1 MDNNNANENIPI
13 INSKTKYTYTHVE
26 NTSGIITFLHNNRHV
41 DKVEEKMEVAEKE
54 GKSKYT
60 YLSDIEVIYHFV
72 HLQND
77 MDEKKNRKVD
87 TKKSYVSE
95 ILSFCQCMVQHA
107 EEFEVNGE
115 EVQQNDSL
123 LKTLQP
129 WNIRKYNAWLKRVEN
144 GRNGDTYAIATL
156 AKKAVLIRSF
166 LKHLHVFSYIEK
178 PLHEELQRANVNEQ
192 DRPNRDLSYDEVM
205 KILGLY
211 KEQGHLVNYTI
222 LLALA
227 STGARIQELCTARVK
242 DLHYDGK
249 YWLKVTGKGG
259 KVRELFIS
267 EHLFQSISEMRRR
280 RGFQTILNRGDESP
294 LFLNQRGNF
303 YNPKTLSNQ
312 VTDMIKKT
320 NLDFLQY
327 RENPVTAHTF
337 RHAFAIMAV
346 EQGNADLYHLMQTLG
361 HENIQ
366 TTKIY
371 LEKHMKRK
379 NNVGSTFADMLGGS
393 SEFY

>member
-1 MDNNNANENIPI
+1 MDNKNGKENLPI
-13 INSKTKYTYTHVE
+13 INNKSECIDTYLE
-26 NTSGIITFLHNNRHV
+26 NKRDIVPFLHNNRYV

-60 YLSDIEVIYHFV
+60 YLSDLEVIYHFV
-72 HLQND
+72 HLQKD
-77 MDEKKNRKVD
+77 MDEKKNRKED

-107 EEFEVNGE
+107 EEFELNGE
-115 EVQQNDSL
+115 EVQRNASL

-129 WNIRKYNAWLKRVEN
+129 WHIRKYNSWLKQVEN
-144 GRNGDTYAIATL
+144 GRNGDTYAVATL
-156 AKKAVLIRSF
+156 AKKTVLIRSF
-166 LKHLHVFSYIEK
+166 LKHLHVFAYIEK

-205 KILGLY
+205 KILGFY
-211 KEQGHLVNYTI
+211 KERGHVVNYTI

-227 STGARIQELCTARVK
+227 STGARIQELCTTRVK

-249 YWLKVTGKGG
+249 YWLKVTGKGD
-259 KVRELFIS
+259 KARELFIS
-267 EHLFQSISEMRRR
+267 EHLYQCICEMRRR
-280 RGFQTILNRGDESP
+280 RGFQTVLDRGDESP
-294 LFLNQRGNF
+294 LFVNQRRNF
-303 YNPKTLSNQ
+303 YNSKTLSNQ

-320 NLDFLQY
+320 NLEFLQY

-379 NNVGSTFADMLGGS
+379 NNVGTSFADMLQ
-393 SEFY
+393 

>member
-1 MDNNNANENIPI
+1 MDNNNIKENVTIINNESNYMDTYVENI
-13 INSKTKYTYTHVE
+13 
-26 NTSGIITFLHNNRHV
+26 SGIIPFLHNNGYI
-41 DKVEEKMEVAEKE
+41 DKVEGKMEVAEKE

-72 HLQND
+72 HLQKD
-77 MDEKKNRKVD
+77 MDEKKNRKDD

-107 EEFEVNGE
+107 EEFELNGE

-129 WNIRKYNAWLKRVEN
+129 WHIRKFNYWLKNVQN
-144 GRNGDTYAIATL
+144 GRGGNTYAVATL
-156 AKKAVLIRSF
+156 AKKTVLIRSF
-166 LKHLHVFSYIEK
+166 LKHLYVFGYIEK
-178 PLHEELQRANVNEQ
+178 PLHEELQRANVNEK
-192 DRPNRDLSYDEVM
+192 DRPNRDLSYEEVM
-205 KILGLY
+205 KILGFY
-211 KEQGHLVNYTI
+211 KERGHLINYTI
-222 LLALA
+222 ILALA

-249 YWLKVTGKGG
+249 YWLKVRGKGD
-259 KVRELFIS
+259 KVRELFVS
-267 EHLFQSISEMRRR
+267 EHLYQCICEVRRR
-280 RGFQTILNRGDESP
+280 RGFQTVLEKGDESP
-294 LFLNQRGNF
+294 LFINQRGSA
-303 YNPKTLSNQ
+303 YNSKTLSNQ

-320 NLDFLQY
+320 NLEFLQY

-379 NNVGSTFADMLGGS
+379 NNVGSAFADTLM
-393 SEFY
+393 

>member
-1 MDNNNANENIPI
+1 MDNKSQNENLPI
-13 INSKTKYTYTHVE
+13 LKSQREFTDIY
-26 NTSGIITFLHNNRHV
+26 LHNIKVISSFMYNNRYMN
-41 DKVEEKMEVAEKE
+41 DLEQKIEDAEKE
-54 GKSKYT
+54 GKGKYAF
-60 YLSDIEVIYHFV
+60 LGDLEVIYHFV
-72 HLQND
+72 NLQND
-77 MDEKKNRKVD
+77 MDEKKNRKDD

-95 ILSFCQCMVQHA
+95 ILSFCECMVQHA

-115 EVQQNDSL
+115 EVQRNASL

-129 WNIRKYNAWLKRVEN
+129 WHIRKFNYWLKNIQN
-144 GRNGDTYAIATL
+144 GRGGHTYAVATL
-156 AKKAVLIRSF
+156 AKKTVLIRSF
-166 LKHLHVFSYIEK
+166 LKHLHLFGYIEK
-178 PLHEELQRANVNEQ
+178 PLHEELQRANVNEK
-192 DRPNRDLSYDEVM
+192 DRPNRDLSYEEVM
-205 KILGLY
+205 KILGFY
-211 KEQGHLVNYTI
+211 KERGHLINYTI
-222 LLALA
+222 ILALA

-249 YWLKVTGKGG
+249 YWLKVRGKGD
-259 KVRELFIS
+259 KVRELFVS
-267 EHLFQSISEMRRR
+267 EHLYQCICEVRRR
-280 RGFQTILNRGDESP
+280 RGFQTVLEKGDESP
-294 LFLNQRGNF
+294 LFINQRGNA
-303 YNPKTLSNQ
+303 YNSKTLSNQ

-320 NLDFLQY
+320 NLEFLQY

-379 NNVGSTFADMLGGS
+379 NNVGSAFADMLI
-393 SEFY
+393 

>member
-1 MDNNNANENIPI
+1 MYNERKIEILPI
-13 INSKTKYTYTHVE
+13 INKQGQCIDSYVY
-26 NTSGIITFLHNNRHV
+26 NTRDIITYLHNNDYV
-41 DKVEEKMEVAEKE
+41 NNVEEKMEVAEKE
-54 GKSKYT
+54 GKGKYT
-60 YLSDIEVIYHFV
+60 YLSDLEVMYHFV
-72 HLQND
+72 HLQKD
-77 MDEKKNRKVD
+77 MDEKKNRKED
-87 TKKSYVSE
+87 TKKSYISE

-107 EEFEVNGE
+107 EEFELNGE
-115 EVQQNDSL
+115 EVQQNNSL

-129 WNIRKYNAWLKRVEN
+129 WHIRKYNSWLKEVAN
-144 GRNGDTYAIATL
+144 GRHGDTYAVATL
-156 AKKAVLIRSF
+156 AKKTVLIRSF
-166 LKHLHVFSYIEK
+166 LKHLHVFTYIEK

-205 KILGLY
+205 KILGFY
-211 KEQGHLVNYTI
+211 KERGHVVNYTI

-227 STGARIQELCTARVK
+227 STGARIQELCTAKVK

-249 YWLKVTGKGG
+249 YWLKVTGKGD

-267 EHLFQSISEMRRR
+267 EHLYECMCEVRRR
-280 RGFQTILNRGDESP
+280 RGFQTVLEKGDESP
-294 LFLNQRGNF
+294 LFINQRGNA
-303 YNPKTLSNQ
+303 YNSKTLSNQ

-320 NLDFLQY
+320 NLEFLLH

-379 NNVGSTFADMLGGS
+379 NNVGTSFADMLQ
-393 SEFY
+393 

>member
-1 MDNNNANENIPI
+1 MDNKSQNENLPI
-13 INSKTKYTYTHVE
+13 LKSQREFTDIY
-26 NTSGIITFLHNNRHV
+26 LHNIKVISSFMYNNRYMN
-41 DKVEEKMEVAEKE
+41 DLEQKIEDAEKE
-54 GKSKYT
+54 GKGKYAF
-60 YLSDIEVIYHFV
+60 LGDLEVIYHFV
-72 HLQND
+72 NLQND
-77 MDEKKNRKVD
+77 MDEKKNRKDD

-95 ILSFCQCMVQHA
+95 ILSFCECMVQHA

-115 EVQQNDSL
+115 EVQRNASL

-129 WNIRKYNAWLKRVEN
+129 WHIRKFNYWLKNIQN
-144 GRNGDTYAIATL
+144 GRGGNTYAVATL
-156 AKKAVLIRSF
+156 AKKTVLIRSF
-166 LKHLHVFSYIEK
+166 LKHLHVFGYIEK
-178 PLHEELQRANVNEQ
+178 PLHEELQRANVNEK
-192 DRPNRDLSYDEVM
+192 DRPNRDLSYEEVM
-205 KILGLY
+205 KILGFY
-211 KEQGHLVNYTI
+211 KERGHLINYTI
-222 LLALA
+222 ILALA

-249 YWLKVTGKGG
+249 YWLKVRGKGD
-259 KVRELFIS
+259 KVRELFVS
-267 EHLFQSISEMRRR
+267 EHLYQCICEVRRR
-280 RGFQTILNRGDESP
+280 RGFQTVLEKGDESP
-294 LFLNQRGNF
+294 LFINQRGNA
-303 YNPKTLSNQ
+303 YNSKTLSNQ

-320 NLDFLQY
+320 NLEFLQY

-379 NNVGSTFADMLGGS
+379 NNVGSAFADMLI
-393 SEFY
+393 

>member
-1 MDNNNANENIPI
+1 MDDKSQNEILPILKSQGEFTYIYLDNI
-13 INSKTKYTYTHVE
+13 K
-26 NTSGIITFLHNNRHV
+26 GISSFMYNNRYMN
-41 DKVEEKMEVAEKE
+41 DLEQKIEDAEKE
-54 GKSKYT
+54 GKGKYAF
-60 YLSDIEVIYHFV
+60 LGDFEVIYHFV
-72 HLQND
+72 NLQND
-77 MDEKKNRKVD
+77 MDEKKNRKDD

-95 ILSFCQCMVQHA
+95 ILSFCECMVQHA

-115 EVQQNDSL
+115 EVQRNASL

-129 WNIRKYNAWLKRVEN
+129 WHIRKFNYWLKNVQN
-144 GRNGDTYAIATL
+144 GRGGNTYAVATL
-156 AKKAVLIRSF
+156 AKKTVLIRSF
-166 LKHLHVFSYIEK
+166 LKHLYVFGYIEK
-178 PLHEELQRANVNEQ
+178 PLHEELQRANVSEN
-192 DRPNRDLSYDEVM
+192 DRPNRDLSYEEVM
-205 KILGLY
+205 KILGFY
-211 KEQGHLVNYTI
+211 KEKGHLINYTI
-222 LLALA
+222 ILALA

-249 YWLKVTGKGG
+249 YWLKVRGKGD
-259 KVRELFIS
+259 KVRELFVS
-267 EHLFQSISEMRRR
+267 EHLYQCICEMRRR
-280 RGFQTILNRGDESP
+280 RGFQTVLEKGDESP
-294 LFLNQRGNF
+294 LFINQRGSA
-303 YNPKTLSNQ
+303 YNSKTLSNQ

-320 NLDFLQY
+320 NLEFLQY

-379 NNVGSTFADMLGGS
+379 NNVGSAFADMLI
-393 SEFY
+393 

>member
-1 MDNNNANENIPI
+1 MDNNNTKENLSIINNKSEYIDTYVENINDIVP
-13 INSKTKYTYTHVE
+13 
-26 NTSGIITFLHNNRHV
+26 FLHNNGYV
-41 DKVEEKMEVAEKE
+41 DKVEEQMEVAEKE

-60 YLSDIEVIYHFV
+60 YLSDLEVIYHFV
-72 HLQND
+72 HLQKD
-77 MDEKKNRKVD
+77 MDEKKNRKED
-87 TKKSYVSE
+87 TKKSYISE

-107 EEFEVNGE
+107 GEFELNGE
-115 EVQQNDSL
+115 EVRKKDSL
-123 LKTLQP
+123 LKSLQP
-129 WNIRKYNAWLKRVEN
+129 WHIRKYNSWLKQVEN
-144 GRNGDTYAIATL
+144 GRNGGTYAVATL
-156 AKKAVLIRSF
+156 AKKTVLIRSF

-192 DRPNRDLSYDEVM
+192 DRPNRDLSYDEVI
-205 KILGLY
+205 KILGFY
-211 KEQGHLVNYTI
+211 KERGHVVNYTI

-227 STGARIQELCTARVK
+227 STGARIQELCTTRVK

-249 YWLKVTGKGG
+249 YWLKVTGKGD

-267 EHLFQSISEMRRR
+267 EHLYQCICEMRRR
-280 RGFQTILNRGDESP
+280 RGFQTVLDQGDESP
-294 LFLNQRGNF
+294 LFVNQRGNF
-303 YNPKTLSNQ
+303 YNSKTLSNQ

-320 NLDFLQY
+320 NLEFLQY

-379 NNVGSTFADMLGGS
+379 NNVGTFFADQLQ
-393 SEFY
+393 

>member
-1 MDNNNANENIPI
+1 MDNESGRENLPI
-13 INSKTKYTYTHVE
+13 INNQSEFIDTYVE
-26 NTSGIITFLHNNRHV
+26 SIRDVFPFLHNNGYV
-41 DKVEEKMEVAEKE
+41 DKVEEKMEIAEKE

-60 YLSDIEVIYHFV
+60 YLSDMEVIYHFV
-72 HLQND
+72 HLQKD
-77 MDEKKNRKVD
+77 MDEKKNRIED

-107 EEFEVNGE
+107 EEFKLNGE
-115 EVQQNDSL
+115 EVQQNASL

-129 WNIRKYNAWLKRVEN
+129 WHIRKYNSWLKQVEK
-144 GRNGDTYAIATL
+144 GRNGDTYAVATL
-156 AKKAVLIRSF
+156 AKKTVLIRSF
-166 LKHLHVFSYIEK
+166 LKHLHVFAYIEK

-205 KILGLY
+205 KILGFY
-211 KEQGHLVNYTI
+211 KERGHLVNYTI

-227 STGARIQELCTARVK
+227 STGARIQELCTTRVK

-249 YWLKVTGKGG
+249 YWLKVTGKGD

-267 EHLFQSISEMRRR
+267 EHLYQCICEMRRR
-280 RGFQTILNRGDESP
+280 RGFQTVLDRGDESP
-294 LFLNQRGNF
+294 LFVNQRGNF
-303 YNPKTLSNQ
+303 YNSKTLSNQ

-320 NLDFLQY
+320 NLEFLQY

-379 NNVGSTFADMLGGS
+379 NNVGTSFADLLV
-393 SEFY
+393 

>member
-1 MDNNNANENIPI
+1 MDNKIQNENLPI
-13 INSKTKYTYTHVE
+13 LKSHREFTDIFLDNIK
-26 NTSGIITFLHNNRHV
+26 GISSFMYNNRYMN
-41 DKVEEKMEVAEKE
+41 DLEQKIEDAEKE
-54 GKSKYT
+54 GKGKYAF
-60 YLSDIEVIYHFV
+60 LGDLEVIYHFV
-72 HLQND
+72 NLQND
-77 MDEKKNRKVD
+77 MDEKKNRKDD

-95 ILSFCQCMVQHA
+95 ILSFCECMVQHA

-115 EVQQNDSL
+115 EVQRNASL

-129 WNIRKYNAWLKRVEN
+129 WHIRKFNYWLKNIQN
-144 GRNGDTYAIATL
+144 GRGGNTYAVATL
-156 AKKAVLIRSF
+156 AKKTVLIRSF
-166 LKHLHVFSYIEK
+166 LKHLHVFGYIEK
-178 PLHEELQRANVNEQ
+178 PLHEELQRANVNEK
-192 DRPNRDLSYDEVM
+192 DRPNRDLSYEEVM
-205 KILGLY
+205 KILGFY
-211 KEQGHLVNYTI
+211 KERGHLINYTI
-222 LLALA
+222 ILALA

-249 YWLKVTGKGG
+249 YWLKVKGKGD
-259 KVRELFIS
+259 KVRELFVS
-267 EHLFQSISEMRRR
+267 EHLYQCICEVRRR
-280 RGFQTILNRGDESP
+280 RGFQTVLEKGDESP
-294 LFLNQRGNF
+294 LFINQRGSA
-303 YNPKTLSNQ
+303 YNSKTLSNQ

-320 NLDFLQY
+320 NLEFLQY

-379 NNVGSTFADMLGGS
+379 NNVGSAFADMLI
-393 SEFY
+393 

>member
-1 MDNNNANENIPI
+1 MDNKTIKEKLPVINNQIRYMDTYAENI
-13 INSKTKYTYTHVE
+13 
-26 NTSGIITFLHNNRHV
+26 SGIITFLHNNRYV
-41 DKVEEKMEVAEKE
+41 DKVEEKMVVAEKE

-60 YLSDIEVIYHFV
+60 YFSDIEVIYHFV

-77 MDEKKNRKVD
+77 MDEKKNRKED

-107 EEFEVNGE
+107 EKFELNEE
-115 EVQQNDSL
+115 EVQQNGSL

-129 WNIRKYNAWLKRVEN
+129 WHIRKYNAWLKQVEN
-144 GRNGDTYAIATL
+144 GRNGDTYAVATL
-156 AKKAVLIRSF
+156 AKKSVLIRSF
-166 LKHLHVFSYIEK
+166 LKHLHVFAYIEK
-178 PLHEELQRANVNEQ
+178 PLHGELQRTNINEQ

-205 KILGLY
+205 NILGFY
-211 KEQGHLVNYTI
+211 KEQGHVVNYTI

-242 DLHYDGK
+242 NLHYDGK
-249 YWLKVTGKGG
+249 YWLKVTGKGD
-259 KVRELFIS
+259 KMRELFIS
-267 EHLFQSISEMRRR
+267 EHLYQCICEMRRR
-280 RGFQTILNRGDESP
+280 RGFQTVLDQGDERP
-294 LFLNQRGNF
+294 LLINQRGNF
-303 YNPKTLSNQ
+303 YNSKTLSNQ

-320 NLDFLQY
+320 NLEFLQY

-371 LEKHMKRK
+371 LAKHMKRK
-379 NNVGSTFADMLGGS
+379 NNVGISFAERLQ
-393 SEFY
+393 

>member
-1 MDNNNANENIPI
+1 MDNKNKKENLPIVKNKSGYIDTYLENIRDIVP
-13 INSKTKYTYTHVE
+13 
-26 NTSGIITFLHNNRHV
+26 FLHNNRYV
-41 DKVEEKMEVAEKE
+41 DTVEDKMEIAEKE

-60 YLSDIEVIYHFV
+60 YLSDLEVIYHFV
-72 HLQND
+72 HLQKD
-77 MDEKKNRKVD
+77 MDEKKNKKED

-107 EEFEVNGE
+107 EEFELNGE
-115 EVQQNDSL
+115 EVQQNASL

-129 WNIRKYNAWLKRVEN
+129 WHIRKYNSWLKQVQK
-144 GRNGDTYAIATL
+144 GRNGDTYAVATL
-156 AKKAVLIRSF
+156 AKKTVLIRSF
-166 LKHLHVFSYIEK
+166 LKHLYVFAYIEK
-178 PLHEELQRANVNEQ
+178 PLHDELQRANVNEQ

-205 KILGLY
+205 KILGFY
-211 KEQGHLVNYTI
+211 KERGHLVNYTI

-227 STGARIQELCTARVK
+227 STGARIQELCTTRVK

-249 YWLKVTGKGG
+249 HWLKVTGKGN

-267 EHLFQSISEMRRR
+267 EHLYQCICEMRQR
-280 RGFQTILNRGDESP
+280 RGLKTILDRGDESP
-294 LFLNQRGNF
+294 LFINQRGNF
-303 YNPKTLSNQ
+303 YNSKMLSNQ

-320 NLDFLQY
+320 DLEFLQF

-379 NNVGSTFADMLGGS
+379 NNVGTFFADMLQ
-393 SEFY
+393 

>member
-1 MDNNNANENIPI
+1 MDNKNKKENLPIVKNKIGYIDTYLENIRDIVP
-13 INSKTKYTYTHVE
+13 
-26 NTSGIITFLHNNRHV
+26 FLYNNRYV
-41 DKVEEKMEVAEKE
+41 DTVEDKMEIAEKE

-60 YLSDIEVIYHFV
+60 YLSDLEVIYHFV
-72 HLQND
+72 HLQKD
-77 MDEKKNRKVD
+77 MDEKKNKKED

-107 EEFEVNGE
+107 EEFELNGE
-115 EVQQNDSL
+115 EVQQNASL

-129 WNIRKYNAWLKRVEN
+129 WHIRKYNSWLKQVQK
-144 GRNGDTYAIATL
+144 GRNGDTYAVATL
-156 AKKAVLIRSF
+156 AKKTVLIRSF
-166 LKHLHVFSYIEK
+166 LKHLYVFAYIEK
-178 PLHEELQRANVNEQ
+178 PLHDELQRANVNEQ

-205 KILGLY
+205 KILGFY
-211 KEQGHLVNYTI
+211 KERGHLVNYTI

-227 STGARIQELCTARVK
+227 STGARIQELCTTRVK

-249 YWLKVTGKGG
+249 HWLKVTGKGN

-267 EHLFQSISEMRRR
+267 EHLYQCICEMRQR
-280 RGFQTILNRGDESP
+280 RGLKTILDRGDESP
-294 LFLNQRGNF
+294 LFINQRGNF
-303 YNPKTLSNQ
+303 YNSKTLSNQ

-320 NLDFLQY
+320 DLEFLQF

-379 NNVGSTFADMLGGS
+379 NNVGTFFADMLQ
-393 SEFY
+393 

>member
-1 MDNNNANENIPI
+1 MDNKTIKEKLPI
-13 INSKTKYTYTHVE
+13 INNQIRYMDTYAE
-26 NTSGIITFLHNNRHV
+26 NISGIITFLHNNRYV
-41 DKVEEKMEVAEKE
+41 DKVEEKMVVAEKE

-60 YLSDIEVIYHFV
+60 YFSDIEVIYHFV

-77 MDEKKNRKVD
+77 MDEKKNRKED

-107 EEFEVNGE
+107 EKFELNEE
-115 EVQQNDSL
+115 EVQQNGSL

-129 WNIRKYNAWLKRVEN
+129 WHIRKYNAWLKQVEN
-144 GRNGDTYAIATL
+144 GRNGDTYAVATL
-156 AKKAVLIRSF
+156 AKKSVLIRSF
-166 LKHLHVFSYIEK
+166 LKHLHVFAYIEK
-178 PLHEELQRANVNEQ
+178 PLHGELQRTNINEQ

-205 KILGLY
+205 NILGFY
-211 KEQGHLVNYTI
+211 KEQGHVVNYTI

-242 DLHYDGK
+242 NLHYDGK
-249 YWLKVTGKGG
+249 YWLKVTGKGD
-259 KVRELFIS
+259 KMRELFIS
-267 EHLFQSISEMRRR
+267 EHLYQCICEMRRR
-280 RGFQTILNRGDESP
+280 RGFQTVLDQGDERP
-294 LFLNQRGNF
+294 LLINQRGNF
-303 YNPKTLSNQ
+303 YNSKTLSNQ

-320 NLDFLQY
+320 NLEFLQY

-371 LEKHMKRK
+371 LAKHMKRK
-379 NNVGSTFADMLGGS
+379 NNVGISFA
-393 SEFY
+393 EII

>member
-1 MDNNNANENIPI
+1 MDNKSGIENLPI
-13 INSKTKYTYTHVE
+13 INNQSEYIDTYLE
-26 NTSGIITFLHNNRHV
+26 NIRDIIPFLHNNRYV
-41 DKVEEKMEVAEKE
+41 DKVEEQMEVAEKE

-60 YLSDIEVIYHFV
+60 YLSDLEVIYHFV
-72 HLQND
+72 HLQKD
-77 MDEKKNRKVD
+77 MDEKKNRKED
-87 TKKSYVSE
+87 TKKSYLSE

-107 EEFEVNGE
+107 EEFELNGE
-115 EVQQNDSL
+115 EVQQNASL

-129 WNIRKYNAWLKRVEN
+129 WHIRKYNSWLKQVEN
-144 GRNGDTYAIATL
+144 GRNGDTYAVATL

-166 LKHLHVFSYIEK
+166 LKHLHVFAYIKK

-205 KILGLY
+205 KILGFY
-211 KEQGHLVNYTI
+211 KDRGHLVNYTV

-249 YWLKVTGKGG
+249 YWLKVTGKGD

-267 EHLFQSISEMRRR
+267 EHLYQCICEMRRR
-280 RGFQTILNRGDESP
+280 RGFQTVLDRGDESP
-294 LFLNQRGNF
+294 LLVNQRGNF
-303 YNPKTLSNQ
+303 YNSKTLSNQ

-320 NLDFLQY
+320 NLEFLQY

-379 NNVGSTFADMLGGS
+379 NNVGTSFADMLM
-393 SEFY
+393 

>member
-1 MDNNNANENIPI
+1 MDNKNKKENLPIVKNKSGYIDTYLENIRDIVP
-13 INSKTKYTYTHVE
+13 
-26 NTSGIITFLHNNRHV
+26 FLHNNRYV
-41 DKVEEKMEVAEKE
+41 DTVEDKMEIAEKE

-60 YLSDIEVIYHFV
+60 YLSDLEVIYHFV
-72 HLQND
+72 HLQKD
-77 MDEKKNRKVD
+77 MDEKKNKKED

-95 ILSFCQCMVQHA
+95 ILSFCQCIVQHA
-107 EEFEVNGE
+107 EEFELNGE
-115 EVQQNDSL
+115 EVQQNASL

-129 WNIRKYNAWLKRVEN
+129 WHIRKYNSWLKQVQK
-144 GRNGDTYAIATL
+144 GRNGDTYAVATL
-156 AKKAVLIRSF
+156 AKKTVLIRSF
-166 LKHLHVFSYIEK
+166 LKHLYVFAYIEK
-178 PLHEELQRANVNEQ
+178 PLHDELQRANVNEQ

-205 KILGLY
+205 KILGFY
-211 KEQGHLVNYTI
+211 KERGHLVNYTI

-227 STGARIQELCTARVK
+227 STGARIQELCTTRVK

-249 YWLKVTGKGG
+249 HWLKVTGKGN

-267 EHLFQSISEMRRR
+267 EHLYQCICEMRQR
-280 RGFQTILNRGDESP
+280 RGLKTILDRGDESP
-294 LFLNQRGNF
+294 LFINQRGNF
-303 YNPKTLSNQ
+303 YNSKTLSNQ

-320 NLDFLQY
+320 DLEFLQF

-379 NNVGSTFADMLGGS
+379 NNVGTFFADMLQ
-393 SEFY
+393 

>member
-1 MDNNNANENIPI
+1 MDNKTIEEKLPVINNQIRYMDTYAENI
-13 INSKTKYTYTHVE
+13 
-26 NTSGIITFLHNNRHV
+26 SGIITFLHNNHYV
-41 DKVEEKMEVAEKE
+41 DKVEEKMVVAEKE

-60 YLSDIEVIYHFV
+60 YFSDIEVIYHFV

-77 MDEKKNRKVD
+77 MDEKKNRKED

-107 EEFEVNGE
+107 EKFELNEE
-115 EVQQNDSL
+115 EVQQNGSL
-123 LKTLQP
+123 LKTLQS
-129 WNIRKYNAWLKRVEN
+129 WHIRKYNAWLKQVEN
-144 GRNGDTYAIATL
+144 GRNGDTYAVATL
-156 AKKAVLIRSF
+156 AKKSVLIRSF
-166 LKHLHVFSYIEK
+166 LKHLHVFAYIEK
-178 PLHEELQRANVNEQ
+178 PLHGELQRTNINEQ

-205 KILGLY
+205 NILRFY
-211 KEQGHLVNYTI
+211 KEQGHVVNYTI

-242 DLHYDGK
+242 NLHYDGK
-249 YWLKVTGKGG
+249 YWLKVTGKGD
-259 KVRELFIS
+259 KMRELFIS
-267 EHLFQSISEMRRR
+267 EHLYQCICEMRRR
-280 RGFQTILNRGDESP
+280 RGFQTVLDQGDERP
-294 LFLNQRGNF
+294 LLINQRGNF
-303 YNPKTLSNQ
+303 YNSKTLSNQ
-312 VTDMIKKT
+312 VTDMIKET
-320 NLDFLQY
+320 NLEFLQY

-371 LEKHMKRK
+371 LAKHMKRK
-379 NNVGSTFADMLGGS
+379 NNVGISFAERLQ
-393 SEFY
+393 

>member
-1 MDNNNANENIPI
+1 MDKQNKKENLPI
-13 INSKTKYTYTHVE
+13 TKNQSEDIDTYVE
-26 NTSGIITFLHNNRHV
+26 SIRDMVPFLHDSRYV
-41 DKVEEKMEVAEKE
+41 DKLEEKMEVAEKE

-60 YLSDIEVIYHFV
+60 YLSDLEVIYHFV
-72 HLQND
+72 HLQKD
-77 MDEKKNRKVD
+77 MDEKKNRKED

-107 EEFEVNGE
+107 EEFELNGE

-129 WNIRKYNAWLKRVEN
+129 WHIRKYNAWLKQVEN
-144 GRNGDTYAIATL
+144 GRNGDTYAVATL
-156 AKKAVLIRSF
+156 AKKSILIRSF
-166 LKHLHVFSYIEK
+166 LKHLHVFGYIEK
-178 PLHEELQRANVNEQ
+178 PIHEELQRANVNEK
-192 DRPNRDLSYDEVM
+192 DRPNRDLSYEEVM
-205 KILGLY
+205 KILGFY
-211 KEQGHLVNYTI
+211 KERGHLINYTI
-222 LLALA
+222 VLALA

-249 YWLKVTGKGG
+249 YWLKVRGKGN

-267 EHLFQSISEMRRR
+267 EHLYQCICEMRRR
-280 RGFQTILNRGDESP
+280 RGFQTVLEKGDESP
-294 LFLNQRGNF
+294 LFINQRGSA
-303 YNPKTLSNQ
+303 YNSKTLSNQ

-320 NLDFLQY
+320 DLEFLQY

-379 NNVGSTFADMLGGS
+379 NNVGSAFADMLI
-393 SEFY
+393 

>member
-1 MDNNNANENIPI
+1 MDKQYEKENLPITMNQSEDIDTYVANIKDMVP
-13 INSKTKYTYTHVE
+13 
-26 NTSGIITFLHNNRHV
+26 FLHDSRYI
-41 DKVEEKMEVAEKE
+41 DKLEEKMEVAEKE

-60 YLSDIEVIYHFV
+60 YLSDLEVIYHFV
-72 HLQND
+72 HLQKD
-77 MDEKKNRKVD
+77 MDEKKNRKED
-87 TKKSYVSE
+87 TKKSYISE
-95 ILSFCQCMVQHA
+95 ILLFCQCMVQHA
-107 EEFEVNGE
+107 EAFELGGA
-115 EVQQNDSL
+115 EVQKKDSL

-129 WNIRKYNAWLKRVEN
+129 WHIRKYNAWLKQVEN
-144 GRNGDTYAIATL
+144 GRNGDTYAVATL
-156 AKKAVLIRSF
+156 AKKTVLIRSF
-166 LKHLHVFSYIEK
+166 LKHLHVFSYVEK

-192 DRPNRDLSYDEVM
+192 DRPNRDLSYEEVM
-205 KILGLY
+205 KILGFY
-211 KEQGHLVNYTI
+211 KERGHVVNYTI

-227 STGARIQELCTARVK
+227 STGARIQELCTTRVK

-249 YWLKVTGKGG
+249 YWLKVTGKGD

-267 EHLFQSISEMRRR
+267 EHLYQCICEMRKR
-280 RGFQTILNRGDESP
+280 RGFQTVLDEGDESP
-294 LFLNQRGNF
+294 LFVNQRGNF
-303 YNPKTLSNQ
+303 YNSKTLSNQ

-320 NLDFLQY
+320 NLEFLQY

-379 NNVGSTFADMLGGS
+379 NNVGTSFADMLV
-393 SEFY
+393 

>member
-1 MDNNNANENIPI
+1 MDKQNKKENLPI
-13 INSKTKYTYTHVE
+13 TKNQSEDIDTYVE
-26 NTSGIITFLHNNRHV
+26 SIRDMVPFLHDSRYV
-41 DKVEEKMEVAEKE
+41 DKLEEKMEVAEKE

-60 YLSDIEVIYHFV
+60 YLSDLEVIYHFV
-72 HLQND
+72 HLQKD
-77 MDEKKNRKVD
+77 MDEKKNRKED

-107 EEFEVNGE
+107 EEFELNGE

-129 WNIRKYNAWLKRVEN
+129 WHIRKYNAWLKQVEN
-144 GRNGDTYAIATL
+144 GRNGDTYAVATL
-156 AKKAVLIRSF
+156 AKKSILIRSF
-166 LKHLHVFSYIEK
+166 LKHLHVFGYIEK
-178 PLHEELQRANVNEQ
+178 PIHEELQRANVNEK
-192 DRPNRDLSYDEVM
+192 DRPNRDLSYEEVM
-205 KILGLY
+205 KILGFY
-211 KEQGHLVNYTI
+211 KERGHLINYTI
-222 LLALA
+222 VLALA

-249 YWLKVTGKGG
+249 YWLKVRGKGN

-267 EHLFQSISEMRRR
+267 EHLYQCICEMRRR
-280 RGFQTILNRGDESP
+280 RGFQTVLEKGDESP
-294 LFLNQRGNF
+294 LFINQRGSA
-303 YNPKTLSNQ
+303 YNSKTLSNQ

-320 NLDFLQY
+320 DLEFLQY

-379 NNVGSTFADMLGGS
+379 NNVGSTFADMLI
-393 SEFY
+393 

>member
-1 MDNNNANENIPI
+1 MDNKSKNENLPI
-13 INSKTKYTYTHVE
+13 LKSQGEFTDIY
-26 NTSGIITFLHNNRHV
+26 LHNIKVISSFMYNNRYMN
-41 DKVEEKMEVAEKE
+41 DLEQKIEDAEKE
-54 GKSKYT
+54 GKGKYAF
-60 YLSDIEVIYHFV
+60 LGDFEVIYHFV
-72 HLQND
+72 NLQND
-77 MDEKKNRKVD
+77 MDEKKNRKDD

-95 ILSFCQCMVQHA
+95 ILSFCECMVQHA

-115 EVQQNDSL
+115 EVQRNASL

-129 WNIRKYNAWLKRVEN
+129 WHIRKFNYWLKNIQN
-144 GRNGDTYAIATL
+144 GRGGNTYAVATL
-156 AKKAVLIRSF
+156 AKKTVLIRSF
-166 LKHLHVFSYIEK
+166 LKHLHVFGYIEK
-178 PLHEELQRANVNEQ
+178 PLHEELQRANVNEK
-192 DRPNRDLSYDEVM
+192 DRPNRDLSYEEVM
-205 KILGLY
+205 KILGFY
-211 KEQGHLVNYTI
+211 KERGHLINYTI
-222 LLALA
+222 ILALA

-249 YWLKVTGKGG
+249 YWLKVRGKGD
-259 KVRELFIS
+259 KVRELFVS
-267 EHLFQSISEMRRR
+267 EHLYQCICEVRRR
-280 RGFQTILNRGDESP
+280 RGFQTVLEKGDESP
-294 LFLNQRGNF
+294 LFINQRGNA
-303 YNPKTLSNQ
+303 YNSKTLSNQ

-320 NLDFLQY
+320 NLEFLQY

-379 NNVGSTFADMLGGS
+379 NNVGSAFADMLI
-393 SEFY
+393 

>member
-1 MDNNNANENIPI
+1 MDKQNKKENLPI
-13 INSKTKYTYTHVE
+13 IKNQSEDIDTYVE
-26 NTSGIITFLHNNRHV
+26 SIRDMVPFLHDSRYV
-41 DKVEEKMEVAEKE
+41 DKLEEKMEVAEKE

-60 YLSDIEVIYHFV
+60 YLSDLEVIYHFV
-72 HLQND
+72 HLQKD
-77 MDEKKNRKVD
+77 MDEKKNRKED

-107 EEFEVNGE
+107 EEFELNGE

-129 WNIRKYNAWLKRVEN
+129 WHIRKYNAWLKQVEN
-144 GRNGDTYAIATL
+144 GRNGDTYAVATL
-156 AKKAVLIRSF
+156 AKKSILIRSF
-166 LKHLHVFSYIEK
+166 LKHLHVFGYIEK
-178 PLHEELQRANVNEQ
+178 PIHEELQRANVNEK
-192 DRPNRDLSYDEVM
+192 DRPNRDLSYEEVM
-205 KILGLY
+205 KILGFY
-211 KEQGHLVNYTI
+211 KERGHLINYTI
-222 LLALA
+222 VLALA

-242 DLHYDGK
+242 DLHYYGK
-249 YWLKVTGKGG
+249 YWLKVRGKGN

-267 EHLFQSISEMRRR
+267 EHLYQCICEMRRR
-280 RGFQTILNRGDESP
+280 RGFQTVLEKGDESP
-294 LFLNQRGNF
+294 LFINQRGSA
-303 YNPKTLSNQ
+303 YNSKTLSNQ

-320 NLDFLQY
+320 DLEFLQY

-379 NNVGSTFADMLGGS
+379 NNVGSAFADMLI
-393 SEFY
+393 

>member
-1 MDNNNANENIPI
+1 MDNNNTNENLSI
-13 INSKTKYTYTHVE
+13 INNQSDYIDTYVE
-26 NTSGIITFLHNNRHV
+26 NIRDIVPFLHNNGYV

-60 YLSDIEVIYHFV
+60 YLSDMEVIYHFV
-72 HLQND
+72 HLQKD
-77 MDEKKNRKVD
+77 MDEKKNRKED

-95 ILSFCQCMVQHA
+95 IFSFCQCMVQHA
-107 EEFEVNGE
+107 EAFELDGE
-115 EVQQNDSL
+115 EIQKKDSL

-129 WNIRKYNAWLKRVEN
+129 WHIRKYNSWLKQVEN
-144 GRNGDTYAIATL
+144 GRNGDTYAVATL
-156 AKKAVLIRSF
+156 AKKTVLIRSF
-166 LKHLHVFSYIEK
+166 LKHLHVFAYIK
-178 PLHEELQRANVNEQ
+178 MPLHEELQRANVNEQ

-205 KILGLY
+205 KILGFY
-211 KEQGHLVNYTI
+211 KERGHVVNYTI

-227 STGARIQELCTARVK
+227 STGARIQELCTTRVK

-249 YWLKVTGKGG
+249 YWLRVKGKGD

-267 EHLFQSISEMRRR
+267 EHLYQCICEMRRR
-280 RGFQTILNRGDESP
+280 RGFQTVLDRGDESP
-294 LFLNQRGNF
+294 LFVNQRGNF
-303 YNPKTLSNQ
+303 YNSKTLSNQ

-320 NLDFLQY
+320 NLEFLQY

-379 NNVGSTFADMLGGS
+379 NNVGITFADMLN
-393 SEFY
+393 